1 MDRPDC
7 GVCKPRGLK
16 KVNRRVS
23 SVRSIDYE
31 RPQVWSSA
39 ETRVDEW
46 QITTHGEACR
56 SIIMS
61 NMEGILQP
69 LTLFLLILPGSQ
81 QKQIVPVTKLLV
93 NPN

>member
-1 MDRPDC
+1 MDRSDC
-7 GVCKPRGLK
+7 GICKPCGIK
-16 KVNRRVS
+16 KVDRRVS

-31 RPQVWSSA
+31 RPRVWSSA

-46 QITTHGEACR
+46 QITTHGGACR

-69 LTLFLLILPGSQ
+69 LTLILPGSQ

>member
-1 MDRPDC
+1 
-7 GVCKPRGLK
+7 
-16 KVNRRVS
+16 
-23 SVRSIDYE
+23 
-31 RPQVWSSA
+31 VWSSA

-46 QITTHGEACR
+46 QITTHGGACR

-69 LTLFLLILPGSQ
+69 LTLILPGSQ